1 MQKSNWIC
9 TDIDYAQFRREAPE
23 EGSNVFE
30 LARVNAYGDMYC
42 VAHGFVYLDMDV
54 NECKREMLISFY
66 GWSEDDIHS
75 DEFSGLLA
83 EAAFE
88 MSAPEYD
95 TNDVYD
101 SFETAAKAL
110 GELIGVDIEKQG
122 GIINGSESI

>member
-1 MQKSNWIC
+1 
-9 TDIDYAQFRREAPE
+9 
-23 EGSNVFE
+23 
-30 LARVNAYGDMYC
+30 
-42 VAHGFVYLDMDV
+42 
-54 NECKREMLISFY
+54 
-66 GWSEDDIHS
+66 
-75 DEFSGLLA
+75 
-83 EAAFE
+83 

>member
-1 MQKSNWIC
+1 MATCIVSLMGLFIL
-9 TDIDYAQFRREAPE
+9 I
-23 EGSNVFE
+23 
-30 LARVNAYGDMYC
+30 
-42 VAHGFVYLDMDV
+42 DV
-54 NECKREMLISFY
+54 NECKREILISFY

-83 EAAFE
+83 EAVFE

-110 GELIGVDIEKQG
+110 GELIGVDIEK
-122 GIINGSESI
+122 

>member
-9 TDIDYAQFRREAPE
+9 IDIDYARFRREAPE
-23 EGSNVFE
+23 KGSNVFE
-30 LARVNAYGDMYC
+30 LAQVDAYGDMYR

-54 NECKREMLISFY
+54 NECKREILISFY

-83 EAAFE
+83 EAFFE

-101 SFETAAKAL
+101 SFERAAKAL

-122 GIINGSESI
+122 GIINGSEGI

>member
-9 TDIDYAQFRREAPE
+9 IDIDYARFRREAPE
-23 EGSNVFE
+23 KGSNVFE
-30 LARVNAYGDMYC
+30 LAQVNAYGDTYC

-83 EAAFE
+83 EAVFE

-110 GELIGVDIEKQG
+110 GELIGVDIEK
-122 GIINGSESI
+122 